1 MTSPAQVHF
10 FDILSSLPGPAKSW
24 SPNTL
29 KIRLALNYKRIPY
42 TQSYI
47 SLPDIEPLLQSLCI
61 PAHAPGSAP
70 KPYTLPAIIH
80 PSLKAESNPS
90 GALNDSIPIAL
101 HLDEIFRTPE
111 YPTLFPNGQ
120 ASYALAVAV
129 NELMRNVVFAGY
141 ALLVARIADILDEPR
156 GKEYFISTRSESLG
170 KPLSEV
176 QPTDQE
182 EVTRLINEM
191 KKKMGV
197 IAQMLKGGREKR
209 KKAGPF
215 FEGDQPSL
223 ADFIFQAF
231 LLWVKVSNE
240 DIWAELVGVG
250 DGEVRALWDAVYPW
264 VEGQGEEVAWDI
276 PE

>member
-1 MTSPAQVHF
+1 
-10 FDILSSLPGPAKSW
+10 
-24 SPNTL
+24 
-29 KIRLALNYKRIPY
+29 
-42 TQSYI
+42 
-47 SLPDIEPLLQSLCI
+47 
-61 PAHAPGSAP
+61 
-70 KPYTLPAIIH
+70 
-80 PSLKAESNPS
+80 
-90 GALNDSIPIAL
+90 LNDSIPIAL
-101 HLDEIFRTPE
+101 HLDETFPAPE
-111 YPTLFPNGQ
+111 YPILFPNGQ

-141 ALLVARIADILDEPR
+141 ALLVARIADILDELR
-156 GKEYFISTRSESLG
+156 GKEYFIRTRSESLG
-170 KPLSEV
+170 KHLLEV
-176 QPTDQE
+176 RPTDQD

-197 IAQMLKGGREKR
+197 IAEMLKGGGGGKRR

-231 LLWVKVSNE
+231 LLWVKVSDE
-240 DIWAELVGVG
+240 DLWAELVGVG
-250 DGEVRALWDAVYPW
+250 DGEVSALWDAVCPW